1 MSQLAG
7 ELRTEYL
14 GDLMGVGR
22 DHMGGEHVGQG
33 DQGLGHAWIQDAV
46 GGNGAVE
53 VEDDMTEVK

>member
-1 MSQLAG
+1 
-7 ELRTEYL
+7 
-14 GDLMGVGR
+14 
-22 DHMGGEHVGQG
+22 MGGEHVGQG